1 MPELPFRRSKLS
13 NLTLVCESMSAET
26 RIIGSPDRD
35 NRATDHPI
43 YGQTPTII
51 DEYSVIKLVG
61 QGSMGS
67 VYEVQHNELGRH
79 FALKLMAGTLAG
91 NHEAIER
98 FRAETKALGKLD
110 HPNIVQ
116 AIDAGEW
123 QGRLFLVT
131 ELLAGSDLASHIN
144 RSGKM
149 EICEVIPIA
158 IQLCEALSAAH
169 AHGFFHRDIKPSNIF
184 LLPSGIVKLLD
195 FGLVRC
201 ESSASMTCAGSFMGT
216 VDFVAPEQAGNPTI
230 ARACSDIYSLG
241 CTLIYLLS
249 GQPPFDDK
257 GFPSIAAKIHAH
269 LHDMPKWLQL
279 NHAQSDRWFI
289 DLLRDMVAKNPD
301 SRPSCCSDIAD
312 CLRQN
317 ASRPKKTTTQSH
329 GPFRAK
335 SQSAWAVAGLAT
347 SAALAGLWWQQ
358 SKTTNQADL
367 QQTQSNDLAQ
377 SATITA
383 TEESEQED
391 KLNGAK
397 PSTPAASSTP
407 KPSLDQTS
415 TLPVSRTQSARGVP
429 QFTKQ
434 SVDKDGSTKQRPN
447 VLSNKYD

>member
-1 MPELPFRRSKLS
+1 
-13 NLTLVCESMSAET
+13 MSAET
-26 RIIGSPDRD
+26 RIIGSPNRD

-43 YGQTPTII
+43 YGQTPTLI

-67 VYEVQHNELGRH
+67 VYEVRHNELGRH

-131 ELLAGSDLASHIN
+131 ELLAGSDLASHIA
-144 RSGKM
+144 RFGKM
-149 EICEVIPIA
+149 EICKVIPIA
-158 IQLCEALSAAH
+158 IQLCDALSSAH
-169 AHGFFHRDIKPSNIF
+169 SHGFFHRDIKPSNIF
-184 LLPSGIVKLLD
+184 LLPSGNVKLLD

-257 GFPSIAAKIHAH
+257 IYPSIAAKIHAH

-301 SRPSCCSDIAD
+301 SRPSCCMEIAD
-312 CLRQN
+312 CLRRN
-317 ASRPKKTTTQSH
+317 VSCSKTATAQSH
-329 GPFRAK
+329 RAFGAK
-335 SQSAWAVAGLAT
+335 SQSVWAVAGLAT

-358 SKTTNQADL
+358 SKPTNQTELKQA
-367 QQTQSNDLAQ
+367 QPNDLAQ
-377 SATITA
+377 STPTTA
-383 TEESEQED
+383 TDDSKLED
-391 KLNGAK
+391 RSNSATQSS
-397 PSTPAASSTP
+397 PAVPPTPQASRE
-407 KPSLDQTS
+407 QTS

-429 QFTKQ
+429 KLTKQ
-434 SVDKDGSTKQRPN
+434 LGDKDGSTKQRPN
-447 VLSNKYD
+447 VLTNKYD